1 LVTGEGGPKKPD
13 DLLFES
19 DAFSLRAG
27 YNMVTVNGLRVRVPE
42 EVASVTWAIE
52 FTGLTNIGKVGLL
65 RHDEPAKGASANTF
79 WLNTGT
85 KATPNWQLQKPAD
98 GHGNFSARIAARTP
112 PPVSLAVGSEV
123 YAMGEPVKVT
133 FAEGPGNPKD
143 WIGIYR
149 PDMIPGSAAAP
160 AWAYVNGYKTAGKG
174 RTGGTLVF
182 DDVLPAGNYVARFF
196 ENDGY
201 DQLASATFSIAEPP
215 GVAVGSEAYLP
226 DEPITFHF
234 ARGPGNPKDW
244 IAVYRPDMI
253 PAKVPSLLWA
263 FVNGT
268 QTAGEGL
275 TSSSVTFAAG
285 LPAGEYV
292 ARYLENDGYN
302 QLAEVS
308 FNVTDTT
315 APVITLKG
323 QQSVTINVGEN
334 YTDAGATARDNVDG
348 NITKSIAIIGVV
360 DPSRPGVYTLIYT
373 VKDNSGNA
381 AAIVARTVRVLDAV
395 APVLTL
401 KGEQS
406 VTINAGEN
414 YKDAGASARD
424 NVDGDISKSIK
435 TTGTVNANK
444 PGVYTIIYSVK
455 DKSGNAAVSVVRTV
469 TVGDAVSP
477 VITLKG
483 EQSVTI
489 NAGENY
495 TDAGA
500 TAHDVVDGDI
510 SKLIGITGLIDTD
523 TPGVYTITFNV
534 KDSSG
539 NAATAVVRTIEVVKL
554 APPTLTI
561 SRNRNSTI
569 TVTFEGQ
576 LQTADGV
583 NAAWLT
589 LDTES
594 QAVLSAEKA
603 AAFFRAVRN

>member
-1 LVTGEGGPKKPD
+1 
-13 DLLFES
+13 
-19 DAFSLRAG
+19 
-27 YNMVTVNGLRVRVPE
+27 
-42 EVASVTWAIE
+42 VTWAVE
-52 FTGLTNIGKVGLL
+52 FTGVTNIGKVGLL
-65 RHDEPAKGASANTF
+65 QHDEPAKGASANTF

-85 KATPNWQLQKPAD
+85 KAAPNWQLQKPAD

-201 DQLASATFSIAEPP
+201 DQLASATFSIAAPP

-275 TSSSVTFAAG
+275 ASGSVTFASG

-323 QQSVTINVGEN
+323 QQSVTINVGET
-334 YTDAGATARDNVDG
+334 YEDAGATARDNVDG

-373 VKDNSGNA
+373 VKDNSGNT

-414 YKDAGASARD
+414 YKDAGATARD

-469 TVGDAVSP
+469 TVVDAVSP

-554 APPTLTI
+554 APPTLTV

-576 LQTADGV
+576 LQTVDGV

-594 QAVLSAEKA
+594 PAVLSAEKA